1 MLMDEL
7 LAKYRDQMIAPTATG
22 QASSMPQMP
31 RKDYIG
37 AIGKKPK
44 VSRIFDKEQINTA
57 GTLGGAGLASMA
69 RLLQTWNNVDA
80 TNESEAIKDYEDR
93 LKHAMDLDKSQE
105 TMQHKLDFEGLS
117 PNDAAEREYKGA
129 ATDRIRQDMAFDAEK
144 HPLEMDKMRQV
155 LSRGATTHGGK
166 GGGSTVSNDETPLK
180 EAIYMATMNKWNAQ
194 YPDSPVDYETAVERL
209 NPSQV
214 LSPQELNEIAANVA
228 VDTNDKKTATYLGRL
243 SSTDLANKN
252 RKFQGLKFA
261 HKVNQDKPE
270 TREKNSESSARGGAR
285 GSIVGTMQA
294 VEQIKNKGFQEQPS
308 AEEKTVNGVTYVRT
322 QGGWKRK

>member
-117 PNDAAEREYKGA
+117 PNDAADREYKGA
-129 ATDRIRQDMAFDAEK
+129 STDRIRQDMAFDAEK

-194 YPDSPVDYETAVERL
+194 YPDSPVDYEMAVERL

-243 SSTDLANKN
+243 FSNQNVKEN
-252 RKFQGLKFA
+252 RQFQKE
-261 HKVNQDKPE
+261 KQDFRVEQSKPE
-270 TREKNSESSARGGAR
+270 TRETNAEATGRGSARG
-285 GSIVGTMQA
+285 SFQGTMQA
-294 VEQIKNKGFQEQPS
+294 VEQMKNGGFKQQPS
-308 AEEKTVNGVTYVRT
+308 AEEKIINGVTYVRV